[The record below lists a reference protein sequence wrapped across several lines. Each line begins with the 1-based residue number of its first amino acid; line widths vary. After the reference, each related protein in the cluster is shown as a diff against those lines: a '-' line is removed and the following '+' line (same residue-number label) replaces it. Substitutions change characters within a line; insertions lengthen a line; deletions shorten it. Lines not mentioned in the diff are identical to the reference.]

1 MSMLYSEI
9 QTNSKSQK
17 VILKF
22 LKCLFKMVLKR
33 EFERRA
39 SILDVTTWTNDS
51 SEDNKQT
58 PSETLDLYTNR
69 KIEGEQI
76 QIIHLTQALMVF
88 NSKIVLTLAKT

>member
-1 MSMLYSEI
+1 M
-9 QTNSKSQK
+9 
-17 VILKF
+17 VI
-22 LKCLFKMVLKR
+22 KR

-88 NSKIVLTLAKT
+88 NSQIVLTLAKT